1 MKIEA
6 KGGISFPTGIQV
18 EIVSIPEKIAY
29 YVQGNVHPDIQTEGN
44 TNTMHCGFEDSDFE
58 YRPPMKDDDLYHI
71 SIKVDGDK
79 TDLYIYP
86 RVLPAAQRLDFRGQ
100 IELQGTK
107 DFVNAAL
114 LCYLSKHPDS
124 IIDQIL
130 DDDSILDER
139 SRQYLS
145 HSM

>member
-1 MKIEA
+1 MRIEA
-6 KGGISFPTGIQV
+6 KGGISFPTRIQI

-29 YVQGNVHPDIQTEGN
+29 YVQGNVPPDIQNEGN
-44 TNTMHCGFEDSDFE
+44 TDIMRCGFEDSDFKF
-58 YRPPMKDDDLYHI
+58 RPPMKDDDLYHI
-71 SIKVDGDK
+71 SIKVDRDK

-86 RVLPAAQRLDFRGQ
+86 RVLPAVQRLDFCGQ

-107 DFVNAAL
+107 DFVNKAL
-114 LCYLSKHPDS
+114 LCYLSNHPDS

-130 DDDSILDER
+130 DNDSILDER

-145 HSM
+145 HPM